1 MNVFSGMLLF
11 FAACKCC
18 CFNVALEPKS
28 AWSHKAYQK
37 CHRNC
42 SETSRNI
49 SQIGYIPC
57 LTREKLVQ
65 LVGTCKTS
73 SCGSACR
80 SGLLPQCHGAAWRC
94 MRCMHCMPRVQR
106 CPGGPVV
113 PRTQRAA
120 HPAGQLSCTLSEAV
134 EFQPWSWRAG
144 HNCENHWCG
153 ISQLVLAMV
162 YRKIDMST
170 CPWFTLGIQPI
181 FSAYFEWHVT
191 WHNHLGMTCDMLDM
205 LKWNQ
210 LLDLDQTWT
219 KHARRT
225 RQQQPWPS
233 LPFVERK
240 TIITHL

>member
-73 SCGSACR
+73 SCGSVCR

-113 PRTQRAA
+113 PRCPKDPTRSSS
-120 HPAGQLSCTLSEAV
+120 GWSTFMYSFRSC
-134 EFQPWSWRAG
+134 R
-144 HNCENHWCG
+144 
-153 ISQLVLAMV
+153 ISALVL
-162 YRKIDMST
+162 T
-170 CPWFTLGIQPI
+170 C
-181 FSAYFEWHVT
+181 
-191 WHNHLGMTCDMLDM
+191 
-205 LKWNQ
+205 
-210 LLDLDQTWT
+210 WT
-219 KHARRT
+219 
-225 RQQQPWPS
+225 
-233 LPFVERK
+233 
-240 TIITHL
+240 